1 MLIFTIYICIFY
13 HIYFFYQI
21 YIYHIY
27 ICVYTHTHT
36 HIYVYVLLDEVAV
49 KVFVP
54 FFNQFACFLKY
65 YS

>member
-1 MLIFTIYICIFY
+1 MFSYAYFY
-13 HIYFFYQI
+13 HIYA
-21 YIYHIY
+21 H
-27 ICVYTHTHT
+27 THTHT
-36 HIYVYVLLDEVAV
+36 HIYIYVYVFLEEVAV